1 MASRQ
6 LTDGEEEQILY
17 IALPNNMMSIMSL
30 AIMVGV
36 GPHLPIGR
44 GGIKVVQVQRWLTA
58 TLQQLLRNC
67 FLLFV

>member
-1 MASRQ
+1 M
-6 LTDGEEEQILY
+6 EKKNKYY

-44 GGIKVVQVQRWLTA
+44 GGYKGRA
-58 TLQQLLRNC
+58 SPAAARNNSAAAITK
-67 FLLFV
+67 LFFIIRLSR